1 MEPTR
6 DLADELFRERVR
18 RALQTPP
25 EERLLDG
32 PRLFDLSCRI
42 MADGIR
48 AEYPEADEEQVQ
60 KILAQRIKL
69 LRQLEERGRYYPDNS
84 S

>member
-6 DLADELFRERVR
+6 DLADELFHERVR

-32 PRLFDLSCRI
+32 PRLFDLACRI

-48 AEYPEADEEQVQ
+48 AEHPQADEEQVQ
-60 KILAQRIKL
+60 KILAERINL
-69 LRQLEERGRYYPDNS
+69 LRQLEERDCY
-84 S
+84 